1 MQYPNSNRFKQE
13 DVYFNI
19 FISIDRSQL
28 SSIPNTDTWL
38 IYEEDKKQVTKL
50 DGLLPQI
57 DYRHNR
63 VGILC
68 QQPQATVNDVTEC
81 L

>member
-50 DGLLPQI
+50 DGLLSQI
-57 DYRHNR
+57 DYPP
-63 VGILC
+63 
-68 QQPQATVNDVTEC
+68 QQSWNFMSATTSNSK
-81 L
+81 